1 MKKDVEQI
9 MSLQYDERE
18 KRILAKQMEEV
29 PMVKNQRQS
38 RSNQLFFATKMRSFV
53 RQMGLFL
60 LMFCFLAG
68 MPLTVH
74 ADTGPKPSVQIRFAQ
89 MEENVVC
96 YGTLLSAV
104 ECTGPACAWDGNSE
118 NASYRDASDS
128 MDSRLPYEI
137 WNAFVTYEDA
147 DGYYFLQEGW
157 QVNETKELPWR
168 YYPPSPFKILLYYP
182 ETGQFAVSDIC
193 ESYAFDS
200 YYTVNMR
207 EVDPNASG
215 QILITTQS
223 YAYGPEVLSLIA
235 RILLTICIE
244 LAIAFVFGLRRKRQ
258 IRFLVIVNIVTQVV
272 LNLLLNLV
280 NYQAGQRAFVLA
292 YVGLEVLVFVIEAV
306 LYSRVLG
313 RWGEKSRR
321 RCFYIIYA
329 LAANSASFVIGMLI
343 AKAIPGIF

>member
-1 MKKDVEQI
+1 
-9 MSLQYDERE
+9 MSLQYNKRE
-18 KRILAKQMEEV
+18 KRVLAKRMEEV
-29 PMVKNQRQS
+29 LMVKDHRQS
-38 RSNQLFFATKMRSFV
+38 RLNQLFVTAKMRSFV
-53 RQMGLFL
+53 KQMGLFL
-60 LMFCFLAG
+60 LVFCFLAG
-68 MPLTVH
+68 LPLTVH
-74 ADTGPKPSVQIRFAQ
+74 ADTGPKPSVQIKFAQ
-89 MEENVVC
+89 MEEDVVC
-96 YGTLLSAV
+96 YGTLLSEV
-104 ECTGPACAWDGNSE
+104 ECTGPACAWDGNPE
-118 NASYRDASDS
+118 NASYRDTSDS

-137 WNAFVTYEDA
+137 WNAFVTYEDT
-147 DGYYFLQEGW
+147 DGYYFLQMGW

-193 ESYAFDS
+193 GRYAFDS

-215 QILITTQS
+215 QILMATQS
-223 YAYGPEVLSLIA
+223 YAYGPEVLSLLA

-244 LAIAFVFGLRRKRQ
+244 LAIAFVFGLRSKGL
-258 IRFLVIVNIVTQVV
+258 IRFLVIVNIVTQVL
-272 LNLLLNLV
+272 LNLLLNFA

-313 RWGEKSRR
+313 KWGESHR